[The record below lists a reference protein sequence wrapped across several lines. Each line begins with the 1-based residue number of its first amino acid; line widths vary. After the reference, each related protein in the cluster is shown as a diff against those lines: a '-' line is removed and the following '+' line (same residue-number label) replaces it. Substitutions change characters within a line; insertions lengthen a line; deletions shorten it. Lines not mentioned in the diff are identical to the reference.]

1 MKRVTLGLEKL
12 LANPNE
18 YLCGNTLGLVVNQTS
33 LTSDGQFS
41 IGQFHNNKSFKLKTI
56 LAPEHGVYGVDQDM
70 ALVADEIEPLSGLLV
85 RSLYGTNTSSLTPSS
100 SLLDGI
106 DNLVFDIQDIGS
118 RYYTFIY
125 TLANCM
131 KTCAQSNTR
140 MVVCDRPNPI
150 NGLSVEGNL
159 VEKEFYS
166 FVGQYPI
173 PNRHGMTVGELA
185 RLFNEHFGI
194 KCDLK
199 VIPMEGWERSMWYDQ
214 TGLPWVSP
222 SPNMPTLSTATVY
235 PGMCLIEGTLLSEG
249 RGTTLPFEQVGAPYI
264 NAEVFAKTLNNE
276 NLPGLFFRPQYFKPQ
291 FQKWSGEVCGGVQLH
306 IIERNKIKPLATSI
320 SMLFLIKKLYPNDFS
335 WRTEPYE
342 FVNDRLAIDLL
353 YGNSTLREAIES
365 GNLSIKKLE
374 SSWEEDIKVF
384 SSQREECLIY

>member
-33 LTSDGQFS
+33 LTSNGQFS

-70 ALVADEIEPLSGLLV
+70 ALVADEIEPLSGLIV
-85 RSLYGTNTSSLTPSS
+85 RSLYGTNTSSLTPSL

-106 DNLVFDIQDIGS
+106 DNLVFDIQDVGS

-185 RLFNEHFGI
+185 ILFNEHFGI

-199 VIPMEGWERSMWYDQ
+199 VIPMEGWKRSMWYDQ

-264 NAEVFAKTLNNE
+264 NPEVFAKTLNNE

-306 IIERNKIKPLATSI
+306 ITERNKIKPLATSI
-320 SMLFLIKKLYPNDFS
+320 SMLFFIKKLYPNDFS

-384 SSQREECLIY
+384 SSQREACLIY

>member
-1 MKRVTLGLEKL
+1 MKRVVLGLEKL
-12 LANPNE
+12 LANPSE
-18 YLCGNTLGLVVNQTS
+18 YLCGSTLGLVANQTS
-33 LTSDGQFS
+33 LTCDGQFS
-41 IGQFHNNKSFKLKTI
+41 IGQFHSNKSFKLKAL
-56 LAPEHGVYGVDQDM
+56 LAPEHGIYGVNQDM
-70 ALVADEIEPLSGLLV
+70 ALVADETDPLSGLSV
-85 RSLYGTNTSSLTPSS
+85 QSLYGPDASSLTPSPT
-100 SLLDGI
+100 LLNGI
-106 DNLVFDIQDIGS
+106 DNLVFDIQDVGS

-131 KTCAQSNTR
+131 KTCAKSNTR
-140 MVVCDRPNPI
+140 MIVCDRPNPI
-150 NGLSVEGNL
+150 NGVAVEGNL
-159 VEKEFYS
+159 VEKKFQS

-185 RLFNEHFGI
+185 VLFNEYFGI

-264 NAEVFAKTLNNE
+264 NAETLAKTLNKE

-291 FQKWSGEVCGGVQLH
+291 FQKWSGTVCGGVQIH
-306 IIERNKIKPLATSI
+306 VTERNKMKPLATSI
-320 SMLFLIKKLYPNDFS
+320 TVLFSIKKLYPGDFS
-335 WRTEPYE
+335 WRTEAYE

-353 YGNSTLREAIES
+353 YGNQTLREAIETDT
-365 GNLSIKKLE
+365 LSINNLK
-374 SSWEEDIKVF
+374 SA
-384 SSQREECLIY
+384 

>member
-1 MKRVTLGLEKL
+1 MKQVTLGLEKL

-33 LTSDGQFS
+33 LTSDGQSS
-41 IGQFHNNKSFKLKTI
+41 IGKFHNNKSFKLKTI

-70 ALVADEIEPLSGLLV
+70 ALVTDETEPLSGLLV
-85 RSLYGTNTSSLTPSS
+85 RSLYGADASSLTPSP
-100 SLLDGI
+100 SLLSGI
-106 DNLVFDIQDIGS
+106 DNLVFDIQDVGS

-131 KTCAQSNTR
+131 KTCVESNTR
-140 MVVCDRPNPI
+140 MIVCDRPNPI
-150 NGLSVEGNL
+150 NGVTIEGNL
-159 VEKEFYS
+159 VEKEFSS

-173 PNRHGMTVGELA
+173 PNRHGMTIGELA
-185 RLFNEHFGI
+185 ILFNEYFGI

-199 VIPMEGWERSMWYDQ
+199 VIPMEGWERPMWYDQ

-249 RGTTLPFEQVGAPYI
+249 RGTTIPFEQVGAPYI
-264 NAEVFAKTLNNE
+264 DAETLAKTLNKE

-291 FQKWSGEVCGGVQLH
+291 FQKWNGTVCGGVQLH
-306 IIERNKIKPLATSI
+306 ITERNKIKPLVTSI
-320 SMLFLIKKLYPNDFS
+320 VLLSSIKKLYPDNFS
-335 WRTEPYE
+335 WRKKAYE

-353 YGNSTLREAIES
+353 YGNPTLREAIES
-365 GNLSIKKLE
+365 DTLSINNLE
-374 SSWEEDIKVF
+374 STWEEDIKGF
-384 SSQREECLIY
+384 SSHREACLIY